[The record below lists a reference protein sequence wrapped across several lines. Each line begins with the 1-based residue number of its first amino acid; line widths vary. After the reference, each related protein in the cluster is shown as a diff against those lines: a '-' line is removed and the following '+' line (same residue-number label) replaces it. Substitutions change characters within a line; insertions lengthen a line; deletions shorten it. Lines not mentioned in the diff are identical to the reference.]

1 MAENP
6 GKWPSKRGAI
16 SKIMPSDGC
25 KGDTAPLA
33 LGLWYDFHEFGWHLG
48 NVGIYGWSSPKQAAL
63 YTRAADRKR
72 LANDAMA
79 MVDPDYSENESVPP
93 ESAVEAS
100 GTMKGKKAC

>member
-48 NVGIYGWSSPKQAAL
+48 NVGSYAFSRPFRRAISS
-63 YTRAADRKR
+63 
-72 LANDAMA
+72 
-79 MVDPDYSENESVPP
+79 
-93 ESAVEAS
+93 
-100 GTMKGKKAC
+100 

>member
-48 NVGIYGWSSPKQAAL
+48 NVG
-63 YTRAADRKR
+63 
-72 LANDAMA
+72 
-79 MVDPDYSENESVPP
+79 
-93 ESAVEAS
+93 
-100 GTMKGKKAC
+100 

>member
-1 MAENP
+1 MIYDEDPFRRRPRKSTARTKQQEKCVWMAENP

-48 NVGIYGWSSPKQAAL
+48 NVG
-63 YTRAADRKR
+63 
-72 LANDAMA
+72 
-79 MVDPDYSENESVPP
+79 
-93 ESAVEAS
+93 
-100 GTMKGKKAC
+100 